1 MRETRSSAPPRGRSA
16 RHLAPLLAIGLVLAA
31 PGAAF
36 ADPGVTPTGAPA
48 EVPASAPTGTPAN
61 AASGAPTEAPTSAQT
76 AQEAAPAVEQ
86 APAPAQAADG
96 PAPSTPSK
104 LYVKPQPVDQ
114 GGDGCGA
121 GAPGWI
127 GKTVPV
133 ADGTSNVSLFAW
145 SGAAQPGVGTVTVGF
160 RVWDV
165 TAGESGE
172 SGGVTRTS
180 QSVVGTGGWGQAT
193 VGRVLADGHRY
204 GWNAW
209 TTGGGVNSPVTADC
223 AFKVDLS
230 APTLASIAPSS
241 VFPPQGSGAT
251 PTGYAGDPGIT
262 VRVTSKDPVP
272 TGCADGCL
280 ASGVRE
286 FRYTL
291 NGRFS
296 AGGATGTVP
305 ASLAADGTAY
315 ADVPISVGSGD
326 WGSHQLT
333 VSAVDG
339 AGNSDPRIASYN
351 FYAPWK
357 KDRPDVAGDVDA
369 DGVPDFLAPAADGS
383 LALFRGGSG
392 GTSGPET
399 ASPAASSP
407 LHDDW
412 NNYLLAHRGAVVGD
426 GDSLFAYHKGTKQL
440 FVYANDGNAT
450 PNPVFGRFTR
460 SVNPLGG
467 NTVCRGG
474 IDGTWNHIT
483 RMTAVKRG
491 TGGTGLVTVEQGH
504 LRYYSGVRSGQNNC
518 LSPGVELGAQGE
530 DWSGFTLMY
539 PGDVNGVPTLWVRD
553 TVTGAVADLPL
564 PLDANGGL
572 PNGFTPLSLPAH
584 KPLTS
589 ALQGA
594 GGTSLCAD
602 VDRGGA
608 ANGTATLLADCT
620 DQGAASSQAFTF
632 GTDGSVHVLGKCLDV
647 TGANTENGSPVNVW
661 DCNGSAAQ
669 TWVAGPY
676 PGTLKN
682 PNADKCLDAGAGATV
697 GGRLVIQ
704 DCHDG
709 ASARWT
715 PSAAHSLLPF
725 GLAQGAFPAV
735 DSPGDINGDGRPDLI
750 VTAADGRGF
759 QYPGAAPDG
768 DRPRFGGPLELG
780 LRLSDPYSVVSVYSQ
795 GRCLDNYG
803 APNGGAVRLYDCW
816 NGASQKFAFGSDGTL
831 RTGGRCVAVQDDR
844 TDWGAPV
851 VVTDCRGAVGQIWQ
865 YREDGSIYNPA
876 SDACLE
882 LPGWNDANSTELG
895 IWRCYGNANQV
906 WTLTPNTA

>member
-1 MRETRSSAPPRGRSA
+1 MREPRSSAPPRGRSA

-36 ADPGVTPTGAPA
+36 ADPGATPTG
-48 EVPASAPTGTPAN
+48 VPTD
-61 AASGAPTEAPTSAQT
+61 APTSAPT
-76 AQEAAPAVEQ
+76 AQAAEQ
-86 APAPAQAADG
+86 APAPTQAPAPAADG

-104 LYVKPQPVDQ
+104 LYVKPQPVGQ

-127 GKTVPV
+127 GRTVPL
-133 ADGTSNVSLFAW
+133 ADGTSDVSLFAW

-160 RVWDV
+160 RVWDT
-165 TAGESGE
+165 TAGESGDT
-172 SGGVTRTS
+172 GGVTRTS

-193 VGRVLADGHRY
+193 VGRALADGHQY

-209 TTGGGVNSPVTADC
+209 TTGGGVNSAVTADC

-230 APTLASIAPSS
+230 SPTLASIAPSS

-251 PTGYAGDPGIT
+251 PTGFAGDPGIT

-272 TGCADGCL
+272 SGCADGCL

-291 NGRFS
+291 SSNLQS
-296 AGGATGTVP
+296 GATGTVP
-305 ASLAADGTAY
+305 ASFAADGTAY

-326 WGSHQLT
+326 WGSHQLV

-339 AGNSDPRIASYN
+339 AGNSDPRTSSYS

-357 KDRPDVAGDVDA
+357 KGRPDVAGDVDV

-392 GTSGPET
+392 ASEPET
-399 ASPAASSP
+399 VSPAASSP

-460 SVNPLGG
+460 SVSPLGG
-467 NTVCRGG
+467 VSFCRSNG

-483 RMTAVKRG
+483 RMTAVQRG

-504 LRYYSGVRSGQNNC
+504 LRYYYGTRSGQNNC
-518 LSPGVELGAQGE
+518 LSAGVELGAPGD

-539 PGDVNGVPTLWVRD
+539 PGDISGVPTLWARD
-553 TVTGAVADLPL
+553 TVTGAVASLVLPFDPDGRTLDGFAPL
-564 PLDANGGL
+564 P
-572 PNGFTPLSLPAH
+572 LPAH
-584 KPLTS
+584 KPLLS
-589 ALQGA
+589 ALQGD
-594 GGTSLCAD
+594 GGASLCAD
-602 VDRGGA
+602 IDHGWTG
-608 ANGTATLLADCT
+608 NGTAAVLGTCSE
-620 DQGAASSQAFTF
+620 QGAASSQVFTL
-632 GTDGSVHVLGKCLDV
+632 GSDGSVHVLGKCLDV
-647 TGANTENGSPVNVW
+647 TDALTESGSPVNLW
-661 DCNGSAAQ
+661 DCNNSPAQ
-669 TWVAGPY
+669 KWVAGPH
-676 PGTLKN
+676 PGTLMN
-682 PNADKCLDAGAGATV
+682 PNAGKCLDAPGAAGPGTH
-697 GGRLVIQ
+697 LVIG
-704 DCHDG
+704 DCQDG
-709 ASARWT
+709 ASDRWT
-715 PSAAHSLLPF
+715 VPATHAVLPL
-725 GLAQGAFPAV
+725 GLAAGAAPLV
-735 DSPGDINGDGRPDLI
+735 DSPGDLDAAGHADL
-750 VTAADGRGF
+750 VVAFADGRKVR
-759 QYPGAAPDG
+759 YPGIAPEG
-768 DRPRFGGPLELG
+768 DLPRFGEP
-780 LRLSDPYSVVSVYSQ
+780 RALSAQPSGYNIGSIHSL

-803 APNGGAVRLYDCW
+803 ASNNSALRLYDCW
-816 NGASQKFAFGSDGTL
+816 NGASQDFWFASDGTL
-831 RTGGRCVAVQDDR
+831 RTGGRCVGVEDNR

-851 VVTDCRGAVGQIWQ
+851 VITDCQAAGGQIWT

-882 LPGWNDANSTELG
+882 LPGWNDANGTAVG
-895 IWRCYGNANQV
+895 IWQCYGNANQR
-906 WTLTPNTA
+906 WTLSPTTA